1 MKEGDEVELVTLM
14 NPCGLS
20 YRESRSNTVGNIGKI
35 ISVGTH
41 IIQVLWD
48 NDTANTYVKECLALT
63 SEEPSTV
70 NTQDE

>member
-1 MKEGDEVELVTLM
+1 MKVGDEVELVTLM

-35 ISVGTH
+35 ISVS
-41 IIQVLWD
+41 IYIQVLWD
-48 NDTANTYVKECLALT
+48 NDTANTYVEECLALT